1 MADENIDE
9 KIDKSEEVKV
19 DLTEEEQ
26 KGLSALFGD
35 TDGEK
40 TEEVSKDEKSE
51 KTPPPPDL
59 TKQLKETV
67 YDTSPL
73 TGFEDG
79 EVSGIEGDVEIT
91 DSDKEMFLKAVL
103 NDESVILNIPFCG
116 GKVTFKIRSKTSWE
130 QSLAYEATVQARIN
144 EKELDYYQS
153 LLQLQKFGAALQ
165 ILAINGT
172 PLSNIKYDRPG
183 EDWMKQVEELKKA
196 CETHI
201 EGMDSIKSSLVLNA
215 LRLFEYKVAKMSAA
229 CNTADFWEP
238 AG

>member
-9 KIDKSEEVKV
+9 KIDKSEKVKI

-26 KGLSALFGD
+26 EGLSALFGSE
-35 TDGEK
+35 GEEK
-40 TEEVSKDEKSE
+40 TSEPEENEKVL
-51 KTPPPPDL
+51 PPPDL

-103 NDESVILNIPFCG
+103 NDESVILDIPFCNG
-116 GKVTFKIRSKTSWE
+116 GIVFKVRSKTSWE
-130 QSLAYEATVQARIN
+130 QTLAYEATVQSRLN

-153 LLQLQKFGAALQ
+153 LLQLQKYGATLQ

-172 PLSNIKYDRPG
+172 PMANLKYNEPG
-183 EDWMKQVEELKKA
+183 DDWQKQVDELLSASKKY
-196 CETHI
+196 I
-201 EGMDSIKSSLVLNA
+201 ESIDSAKSSLILNA

-229 CNTADFWEP
+229 CNTADFWKP
-238 AG
+238 VG

>member
-9 KIDKSEEVKV
+9 KINKSEEVKI
-19 DLTEEEQ
+19 DLTKEEQ
-26 KGLSALFGD
+26 EGLSALFGAED
-35 TDGEK
+35 EEK
-40 TEEVSKDEKSE
+40 KEEAPKDE

-67 YDTSPL
+67 YDTAPL

-103 NDESVILNIPFCG
+103 NDESVILDIPFCNG
-116 GKVTFKIRSKTSWE
+116 GIVFKVRSKTSWE
-130 QSLAYEATVQARIN
+130 QSLAYEATIQSKIN

-183 EDWMKQVEELKKA
+183 EDWQKQVEELKEA

-201 EGMDSIKSSLVLNA
+201 AGMDSIKSSLVLNA

-229 CNTADFWEP
+229 CNTADFWKP